1 MWLSLFHPQTERLF
15 QTYGEILDFW
25 TLMYEVHEIWIEY
38 GIFFEQ
44 KHGSVQ
50 NDPNSNEKNLV
61 FGGPS
66 FCSLTPELLEEN

>member
-38 GIFFEQ
+38 GIFFE
-44 KHGSVQ
+44 KNMVQ
-50 NDPNSNEKNLV
+50 CKMILIQTKKILSQNH
-61 FGGPS
+61 
-66 FCSLTPELLEEN
+66 